1 MFKEI
6 YRKKDGKPI
15 LIESIIDDDKEYF
28 DYDTEDFVEEEPQN
42 DLYDPI
48 YYSDEDKEWKGTPY
62 QEWLKSLN
70 DEQSI
75 EIEEEIDPESERDKE
90 IAMIT
95 KLLFNSQKEM
105 EDLQQDV
112 ADLVKHLTN
121 KEE

>member
-28 DYDTEDFVEEEPQN
+28 DYDTEDFVEEEPQSE
-42 DLYDPI
+42 LYDPI
-48 YYSDEDKEWKGTPY
+48 YYSDEDKEWKGVSY

-75 EIEEEIDPESERDKE
+75 EIEEEIEPESERNKE

-95 KLLFNSQKEM
+95 KLLFNNQKEI
-105 EDLQQDV
+105 EGIQQDV
-112 ADLVKHLTN
+112 ANLVKYLTN
-121 KEE
+121 KEN

>member
-28 DYDTEDFVEEEPQN
+28 DYDTEDFVEEEPQS

-48 YYSDEDKEWKGTPY
+48 YYSDEDKEWKGASY

-75 EIEEEIDPESERDKE
+75 EIEEETDPESERDKE
-90 IAMIT
+90 IAMVT
-95 KLLFNSQKEM
+95 KLLFNSQKEI

>member
-28 DYDTEDFVEEEPQN
+28 DYDTEDFVEEEPQSE
-42 DLYDPI
+42 LYDSI
-48 YYSDEDKEWKGTPY
+48 YYSDEDKEWKGVSY

-75 EIEEEIDPESERDKE
+75 EIEEEIEPESERNKE

-95 KLLFNSQKEM
+95 KLLFNNQKEI
-105 EDLQQDV
+105 EGIQQDV
-112 ADLVKHLTN
+112 ADLVKYLTN
-121 KEE
+121 KEN

>member
-28 DYDTEDFVEEEPQN
+28 DYDTEDFVEEEPQSE
-42 DLYDPI
+42 LYDPI
-48 YYSDEDKEWKGTPY
+48 YYSDEDKEWKGVSY

-75 EIEEEIDPESERDKE
+75 EIEEEIEPESERNKE

-95 KLLFNSQKEM
+95 KLLFNNQKEI
-105 EDLQQDV
+105 EGIQQDV
-112 ADLVKHLTN
+112 ADLVKYLTN
-121 KEE
+121 KEN